1 MTELVN
7 HLRNFGKNF
16 SMTAVHVAWVALALV
31 GVGMFSINKL
41 AGYLAP
47 TDWLTWFYTTPLGA
61 LTFSAAVYGV
71 TLLFVLSPMI
81 MRRKSKTEVREAL
94 GLKKPLQFRMVL
106 WALMMQGIF
115 IGVAMVVT
123 LILYSLNISGL
134 DLTERQELPFAELS
148 GWYEYVAAFVLLV
161 VLAPVFEEMIFRGY
175 LYGRLRKY
183 SGVIISTIITSIGF
197 GVVHGQLNV
206 AIVVGLLS
214 VAMCVLREKFDSI
227 YPTIMMHMFQN
238 GFSYAMLFIV
248 PLYGI
253 KILQ

>member
-1 MTELVN
+1 MTILNN
-7 HLRNFGKNF
+7 HLKKFG
-16 SMTAVHVAWVALALV
+16 MTTVHVAWVALALV
-31 GVGMFSINKL
+31 GVGMFSVNTL
-41 AGYLAP
+41 VNYLAP
-47 TDWLTWFYTTPLGA
+47 EGLLNWLQGTPLGV
-61 LTFSAAVYGV
+61 LTISAVVYGV
-71 TLLFVLSPMI
+71 ALLFVLLPMI
-81 MRRKSKTEVREAL
+81 VGRKSKTEVREAL

-123 LILYSLNISGL
+123 LVLYSLNISGL
-134 DLTERQELPFAELS
+134 DLAERQELPFAELT
-148 GWYEYVAAFVLLV
+148 GWYEYVAAFLLLV
-161 VLAPVFEEMIFRGY
+161 VLAPVFEELIFRGY

-197 GVVHGQLNV
+197 GVVHGQVNV
-206 AIVVGLLS
+206 AIFVGLLS
-214 VAMCVLREKFDSI
+214 VAMCIVREKFDSI

>member
-1 MTELVN
+1 MT
-7 HLRNFGKNF
+7 
-16 SMTAVHVAWVALALV
+16 TVHVAWVALALV
-31 GVGMFSINKL
+31 GVGMFSVNTL
-41 AGYLAP
+41 VNYLAP
-47 TDWLTWFYTTPLGA
+47 EVLLNWLQGTPLGV
-61 LTFSAAVYGV
+61 LTISAVVYGV
-71 TLLFVLSPMI
+71 ALLFVLLPMI
-81 MRRKSKTEVREAL
+81 VGRKSKTEVREAL

-123 LILYSLNISGL
+123 LVLYSLNISGL
-134 DLTERQELPFAELS
+134 DLAERQELPFAELT
-148 GWYEYVAAFVLLV
+148 GWYEYVAAFLLLV
-161 VLAPVFEEMIFRGY
+161 VLAPVFEELIFRGY

-197 GVVHGQLNV
+197 GVVHGQVNV
-206 AIVVGLLS
+206 AIFVGLLS
-214 VAMCVLREKFDSI
+214 VAMCIVREKFDSI